1 MSLLLSTLLGPLTP
15 RAPGSLT
22 PLAASPGPSEAT
34 APTLDR
40 AALAGFAADRLGFAF
55 VGGYGAAL
63 TCLVPSIGARACLA
77 ATERGGAHPRA
88 IMTTLGEAD
97 PTGARRL
104 DGEKT
109 WITLGTLATE
119 LLVVARLARPGVG
132 EGRLEGRGSLRV
144 VRLPAGREG
153 ITLSAGVATPFA
165 PEVPHAE
172 ARFEGVR
179 IAPDEV
185 LEGDGYDDYLK
196 PFRTLE
202 DLHVLG
208 AALGYLVRV
217 AREYAWPRPFIE
229 QALAALLTLRGLCA
243 LDPRAPQTHVVLGG
257 ALSLVRALVDDA
269 TPHWALA
276 PADERERFA
285 RDRML
290 LDVAGRVRAA
300 RLEAAW
306 GRLSGA

>member
-1 MSLLLSTLLGPLTP
+1 MDLLLSTLLGPLPP
-15 RAPGSLT
+15 RGPSS
-22 PLAASPGPSEAT
+22 LAAAPSPADAT

-63 TCLVPSIGARACLA
+63 ARLVPSIASRACLA

-88 IMTTLGEAD
+88 ILTTLGEPDAA
-97 PTGARRL
+97 GARLL

-109 WITLGTLATE
+109 WVTLGTLATE
-119 LLVVARLARPGVG
+119 LLVVARLGGR
-132 EGRLEGRGSLRV
+132 EGKGSLRV
-144 VRLPAGREG
+144 VRLPAARAG
-153 ITLSAGVATPFA
+153 ITLREGVATPFA

-172 ARFEGVR
+172 ARFEGVVV
-179 IAPDEV
+179 APEEL

-196 PFRTLE
+196 PFRTVE

-208 AALGYLVRV
+208 ATLGYLVRV
-217 AREYAWPRPFIE
+217 AREHAWPRPFTE
-229 QALAALLTLRGLCA
+229 RALAALLALRAQSA
-243 LDPRAPQTHVVLGG
+243 LDPRAAETHVALGG
-257 ALSLVRALVDDA
+257 ALSLVRALVDEA

-276 PADERERFA
+276 PVDERDRFA
-285 RDRML
+285 RDRPL

-300 RLEAAW
+300 RLDAAW
-306 GRLSGA
+306 AGLAGG

>member
-1 MSLLLSTLLGPLTP
+1 MDLLLSALLGPLTP
-15 RAPGSLT
+15 RVASS
-22 PLAASPGPSEAT
+22 LAAPAAPSDAT
-34 APTLDR
+34 TLDR

-63 TCLVPSIGARACLA
+63 ARLVPSIAPRACLA

-88 IMTTLGEAD
+88 ILATLSEPDAT
-97 PTGARRL
+97 TGARRL

-119 LLVVARLARPGVG
+119 LLVVARLGGGDAR
-132 EGRLEGRGSLRV
+132 EAKGSLRV
-144 VRLPAGREG
+144 VRLPAAREG
-153 ITLSAGVATPFA
+153 VTLRAGVATPFA

-172 ARFEGVR
+172 ARFERVVV
-179 IAPDEV
+179 APEEL

-196 PFRTLE
+196 PFRTIE
-202 DLHVLG
+202 DIHVLG

-217 AREYAWPRPFIE
+217 AREHAWPRSFTE
-229 QALAALLTLRGLCA
+229 RALAALLALRGLGA
-243 LDPRAPQTHVVLGG
+243 LDPRAPETHVALGG
-257 ALSLVRALVDDA
+257 GLALARALIDEA

-276 PADERERFA
+276 TPDERDRFA
-285 RDRML
+285 RDRPL

-300 RLEAAW
+300 RLDAAW
-306 GRLSGA
+306 ARLAIG